1 MSFDGEVYD
10 SENLSKNFVGKIQVQ
25 GKEVAKRGGKV
36 IHRSNVKM
44 NDLKA
49 YQREGGVYY
58 FVVYL
63 IVENKSC

>member
-1 MSFDGEVYD
+1 
-10 SENLSKNFVGKIQVQ
+10 
-25 GKEVAKRGGKV
+25 
-36 IHRSNVKM
+36 M

-63 IVENKSC
+63 IVENQVYGKQLHQLDLQLLLQKK